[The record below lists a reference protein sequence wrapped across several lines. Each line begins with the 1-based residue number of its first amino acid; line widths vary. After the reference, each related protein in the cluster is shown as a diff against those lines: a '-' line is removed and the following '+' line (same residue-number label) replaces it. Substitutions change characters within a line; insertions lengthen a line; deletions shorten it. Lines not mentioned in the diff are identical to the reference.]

1 MSVIKEKISTLFFEL
16 IQVAF
21 ANKEALTVVPSGKEW
36 ADLYRLAKEQSLVGI
51 CFYGIQRLPETQRPE
66 EDLYY
71 KWMGTA
77 AKIQQRNE
85 FLNEECVRL
94 QSHFMEAGFNTIVL
108 KGQGLLPYYGNLG
121 GFRQTGD
128 IDLWIDGDANAIED
142 YVRSHFEKYYI
153 TKAHIEIELHD
164 EITVE
169 LHIHP
174 AMLRCPWLNSRLQN
188 WFVNNKSKINAVEI
202 DNHSF
207 TTASTEFNIVFL
219 LVHLYHHVLME
230 GVGLRQFMDYY
241 FVLKSIEKQD
251 SSMKHSF
258 VNIIDSLGMHKFA
271 QGVMWI
277 MHNIFALE
285 NDKLLMDEDVKV
297 GNLLLKEALIGG
309 NFGKYDKRD
318 SFVASS
324 NPIARVIGGIKRNVR
339 FFSIAPAIV
348 ICNPFWRLWHFC
360 WMKVRGYR

>member
-1 MSVIKEKISTLFFEL
+1 MSVIKEKIPTLFFEL

-21 ANKEALTVVPSGKEW
+21 ANKETLSGVPSGKDW
-36 ADLYRLAKEQSLVGI
+36 ADLYRLAVKQSLIGI
-51 CFYGIQRLPETQRPE
+51 CFYGIQRLPEEQRPE

-71 KWMGTA
+71 KWMGIA

-85 FLNEECVRL
+85 FLNKECVRL

-108 KGQGLLPYYGNLG
+108 KGQGLLSYYGNLG

-128 IDLWIDGDANAIED
+128 IDLWIDGNFEDIVD
-142 YVRSHFEKYYI
+142 YVRSHFERYCI

-164 EITVE
+164 DIIVE
-169 LHIHP
+169 LHVHP
-174 AMLRCPWLNSRLQN
+174 ARLRCPWLNSRLQN
-188 WFVNNKSKINAVEI
+188 WFVNNRAKNDVVEVG
-202 DNHSF
+202 NHSF
-207 TTASTEFNIVFL
+207 TTVTTDFNLVFL

-241 FVLKSIEKQD
+241 FVLKSMEQQD
-251 SSMKHSF
+251 FSMKQSF
-258 VNIIDSLGMHKFA
+258 VSIIDSLGMHKFA

-285 NDKLLMDEDVKV
+285 KDKLLIEEDVKV
-297 GNLLLKEALIGG
+297 GNLLLKEVLLGG
-309 NFGKYDKRD
+309 NFGKYDKRN
-318 SFVASS
+318 SLVVSS
-324 NPIARVIGGIKRNVR
+324 NPLVRVMGGIIRNVR

-348 ICNPFWRLWHFC
+348 LCNPFWRLWHYC
-360 WMKVRGYR
+360 WMKTRGYR